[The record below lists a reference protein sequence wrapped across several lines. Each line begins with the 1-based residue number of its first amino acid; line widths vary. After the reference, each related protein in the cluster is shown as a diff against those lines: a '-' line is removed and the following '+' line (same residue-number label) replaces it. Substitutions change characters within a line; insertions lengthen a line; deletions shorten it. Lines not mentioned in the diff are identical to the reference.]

1 MSDQQC
7 ELGKIIGS
15 TISDLRKNEGLTQ
28 KEFSKIFNLSES
40 SIAHYEQGRTLP
52 DANILLKIADH
63 FGVNIDYFFGRCSC
77 KIKYSDLNDKLSFD
91 MTISDMI
98 NIVSELPKSKKKYL
112 YETIQLLSKSD
123 EKRK

>member
-1 MSDQQC
+1 MSNQQY
-7 ELGKIIGS
+7 EIGKIIGS

-63 FGVNIDYFFGRCSC
+63 FGVNIDYLYGRCSC
-77 KIKYSDLNDKLSFD
+77 RITYSDLNDRFVADMSLSD
-91 MTISDMI
+91 LI
-98 NIVSELPKSKKKYL
+98 NIVENLPKG
-112 YETIQLLSKSD
+112 
-123 EKRK
+123 KRKFLYDAIQILNNSDNRHK